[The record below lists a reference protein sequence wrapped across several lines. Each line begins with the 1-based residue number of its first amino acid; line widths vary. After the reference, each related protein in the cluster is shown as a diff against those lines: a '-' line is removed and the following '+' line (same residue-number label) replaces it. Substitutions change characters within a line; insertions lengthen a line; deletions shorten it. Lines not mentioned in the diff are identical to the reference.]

1 MGFALN
7 AQTAKNAC
15 KLFCTSLFTL
25 VKSFMLFG
33 KILQSFSAS
42 NLRIVREVKKRR
54 EKKRSEKN
62 NNNKNKKE
70 RKKIKEAARHFVSI
84 GKHY

>member
-1 MGFALN
+1 
-7 AQTAKNAC
+7 
-15 KLFCTSLFTL
+15 
-25 VKSFMLFG
+25 MLFG

-62 NNNKNKKE
+62 YNKNKKE
-70 RKKIKEAARHFVSI
+70 RKKIKEAARHFVRV